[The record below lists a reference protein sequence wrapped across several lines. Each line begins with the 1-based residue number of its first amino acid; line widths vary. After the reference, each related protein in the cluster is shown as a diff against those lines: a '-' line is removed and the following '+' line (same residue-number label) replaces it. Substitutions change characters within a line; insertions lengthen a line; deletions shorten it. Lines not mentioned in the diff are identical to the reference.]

1 MSAVNPPLEN
11 LVISREEAL
20 ALDLYLEHQY
30 IHYDNNVM
38 NALANKVSRFCIQ
51 LFEYD
56 SSLDKRQRKFDF
68 SQSDNKRTNNR
79 EGNSNASQE
88 KAENPASDS
97 GNQESPESR

>member
-38 NALANKVSRFCIQ
+38 NALASKVSRFCIQ

-68 SQSDNKRTNNR
+68 SQANNKR
-79 EGNSNASQE
+79 EGNSNASQSQE
-88 KAENPASDS
+88 KVENPTEDS
-97 GNQESPESR
+97 GNQESSESR

>member
-68 SQSDNKRTNNR
+68 SQANNKR
-79 EGNSNASQE
+79 EGNSNASQSQE
-88 KAENPASDS
+88 AENPTEDS